1 MKKLLRFTFG
11 TFMLA
16 AFLAITPPMYARGGH
31 GGGHGKHHG
40 GQPGKHAV
48 AAHVK
53 GKQAGFRVRGGRGN
67 HFAGHA
73 RHAGRA
79 YYATRGGHWGEAVVT
94 GEVVDTGAVV
104 IGIRTMDIPG
114 LAITA
119 WATAIH
125 ITGITVTHITDII
138 LIATD
143 TGPIGA

>member
-1 MKKLLRFTFG
+1 MLVEDMEAVTVNTTVANLASMLWRPMLRANRLVFVFAADVVTILQG
-11 TFMLA
+11 TRGMQDARITPLA
-16 AFLAITPPMYARGGH
+16 AVT
-31 GGGHGKHHG
+31 
-40 GQPGKHAV
+40 
-48 AAHVK
+48 
-53 GKQAGFRVRGGRGN
+53 
-67 HFAGHA
+67 
-73 RHAGRA
+73 
-79 YYATRGGHWGEAVVT
+79 GEAVVT

>member
-1 MKKLLRFTFG
+1 MLVDDMEAVPVKTTVANLASMLCRPMLRANRLVFVFAADVVTILQG
-11 TFMLA
+11 TRGMQDARITPLA
-16 AFLAITPPMYARGGH
+16 AVT
-31 GGGHGKHHG
+31 
-40 GQPGKHAV
+40 
-48 AAHVK
+48 
-53 GKQAGFRVRGGRGN
+53 
-67 HFAGHA
+67 
-73 RHAGRA
+73 
-79 YYATRGGHWGEAVVT
+79 GEAVVT

>member
-1 MKKLLRFTFG
+1 MLVEDMEAVTVNTTVANLASMLWRPMLRANRLVFVFAADVATVLWG
-11 TFMLA
+11 THGVQDARITPLA
-16 AFLAITPPMYARGGH
+16 AVT
-31 GGGHGKHHG
+31 
-40 GQPGKHAV
+40 
-48 AAHVK
+48 
-53 GKQAGFRVRGGRGN
+53 
-67 HFAGHA
+67 
-73 RHAGRA
+73 
-79 YYATRGGHWGEAVVT
+79 GEAVVT